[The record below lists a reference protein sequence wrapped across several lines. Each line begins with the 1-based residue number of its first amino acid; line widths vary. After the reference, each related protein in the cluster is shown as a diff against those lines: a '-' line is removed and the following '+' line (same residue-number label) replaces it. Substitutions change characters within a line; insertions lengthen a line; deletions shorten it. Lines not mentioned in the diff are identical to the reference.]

1 MKTVEDEILGVIEEL
16 ESIEKN
22 IKNLESRMANLR
34 LIIESIINVKQEGID
49 DWWNYGYTR

>member
-22 IKNLESRMANLR
+22 IKNLESRMAKLR
-34 LIIESIINVKQEGID
+34 LIIESIINVKQEVID
-49 DWWNYGYTR
+49 DWWNYEYTR

>member
-22 IKNLESRMANLR
+22 IKNLEGRMAKLR
-34 LIIESIINVKQEGID
+34 LIIESIINVKQEVID
-49 DWWNYGYTR
+49 D

>member
-34 LIIESIINVKQEGID
+34 LIIESIINVKQEVID
-49 DWWNYGYTR
+49 D

>member
-22 IKNLESRMANLR
+22 IKNLESRMAKLR
-34 LIIESIINVKQEGID
+34 LIIESIINVKQEVID

>member
-22 IKNLESRMANLR
+22 IKNLESRMAKLR
-34 LIIESIINVKQEGID
+34 LIIESIINVKQEVID
-49 DWWNYGYTR
+49 D

>member
-22 IKNLESRMANLR
+22 IKNLEGRMAKLR
-34 LIIESIINVKQEGID
+34 LIIESIINVKQEVID

>member
-22 IKNLESRMANLR
+22 IKNLEGRMANLR
-34 LIIESIINVKQEGID
+34 LIIESIINVKQEVID
-49 DWWNYGYTR
+49 D